1 MKGITMRT
9 KKNLSQNKNKDGEKS
24 PVGAATRE
32 MILTAACAV
41 FCRFPYEAASIRM
54 IAAEG
59 GFYHSLIRH
68 HFPSKSSIFRAISKK
83 VCDDFREENKSWL
96 KELAG
101 LGLRAGTSLYLD
113 RFIAY
118 YQSHPEIFRIIAQ
131 NTPRENAQSIPGYDD
146 LANFMVSV
154 QEDVEKANIL
164 VFDSP
169 TLVRYLES
177 LYALLNY
184 YLGSGTSVALRLG
197 FEPDSPEYLK
207 WVKETMMFIFLSI
220 LKQSLKDGASNV

>member
-1 MKGITMRT
+1 MQI
-9 KKNLSQNKNKDGEKS
+9 KKNLPQNKNPDEKKS
-24 PVGAATRE
+24 PYGAATRE

-41 FCRFPYEAASIRM
+41 FSRCPYEAASIRM

-68 HFPSKSSIFRAISKK
+68 HFPSKASMFEAISKK
-83 VCDDFREENKSWL
+83 VCEDFRETNKRWL

-118 YQSHPEIFRIIAQ
+118 YQSHPEIFRLIAQ
-131 NTPRENAQSIPGYDD
+131 NTPREDTQSIPGYDD
-146 LANFMVSV
+146 LANIMVSV
-154 QEDVEKANIL
+154 QEDVEKASIL
-164 VFDSP
+164 LFDSQ

-177 LYALLNY
+177 LYALFNY
-184 YLGSGTSVALRLG
+184 YLGSGTTVARHLG
-197 FEPDSPEYLK
+197 FEPNSPEYLQ
-207 WVKETMMFIFLSI
+207 WVKETMMFVFLSV
-220 LKQSLKDGASNV
+220 LKQSLKMKA